1 MSGFWGKIWNSISD
15 APSWMEN
22 NKVATSLIGS
32 TIFSVG
38 GYFAQKEQA
47 KDMMRQQRELLNL
60 QNEMKSKYSAV
71 PDVDF
76 SYNNLTI
83 DESPNLANG
92 GILTELKKRSDEKK
106 GFA

>member
-1 MSGFWGKIWNSISD
+1 MSGFWGKVWGGVSGASN
-15 APSWMEN
+15 WMEN
-22 NKVATSLIGS
+22 NKVATNLIGS
-32 TIFSVG
+32 VLVDVG

-76 SYNNLTI
+76 SYNSLTI